1 MGTLGEDIKQAAFRN
16 AEQKAGINI
25 MYTANWLRNK
35 VAVMLKPHG
44 LSPEQY
50 NVLRILR
57 ILRGQNGVPASVK
70 LVNERMLDPMSN
82 VSRLVDKLFNSGLV
96 ERKICPSDRRQ
107 VELLL
112 TSIGIRTLEEADESL
127 KELGNI
133 FTGISEERLE
143 LLNEILDQLR
153 SEKL

>member
-1 MGTLGEDIKQAAFRN
+1 MGSLSEDIKQATFRN
-16 AEQKAGINI
+16 TEQKAGINI
-25 MYTANWLRNK
+25 MYTANWLRNR
-35 VAVMLKPHG
+35 VALMLKPHG

-57 ILRGQNGVPASVK
+57 GQNGVPASVK
-70 LVNERMLDPMSN
+70 MVNERMLDPMSN

-112 TSIGIRTLEEADESL
+112 TSNGIRSLEEADESL

-133 FTGISEERLE
+133 FSGISEERLE

>member
-1 MGTLGEDIKQAAFRN
+1 
-16 AEQKAGINI
+16 
-25 MYTANWLRNK
+25 
-35 VAVMLKPHG
+35 
-44 LSPEQY
+44 
-50 NVLRILR
+50 
-57 ILRGQNGVPASVK
+57 
-70 LVNERMLDPMSN
+70 MLDPMSN

>member
-1 MGTLGEDIKQAAFRN
+1 MGSLSEDIKQATFRN

-25 MYTANWLRNK
+25 MYTANWLRNR
-35 VAVMLKPHG
+35 VALMLKPHG

-50 NVLRILR
+50 NVLR

-112 TSIGIRTLEEADESL
+112 TSSGTKTLEEADESL

-133 FTGISEERLE
+133 FKGISEERLE